1 MHLHLTPLMVGA
13 LAAAVPAIPAAS
25 QAAEIGQVD
34 VSDPLGTTQ
43 RTLADGSTVTYT
55 GTGTAVNVSVQ
66 GNTLQGND
74 IHITAGGAAS
84 PNTVGVKASL
94 GATVD
99 LTNSSVKTLGAGQGA
114 HALYATGAGSVISA
128 TDTEISTAGSRSH
141 GAHALSGGKVVLEG
155 GSVTVAGVGASGLYA
170 DGGSSTATAKSLD
183 IKALGASASAVSVVN
198 GGRAELVD
206 VTATSGNSSTLSVQ
220 GVNSTLWIRD
230 TDLVSTGSS
239 GIRVDSAALTMQ
251 GGSITSASD
260 AVTLV
265 ASSGLGGGS
274 ATISDATLNTTGGY
288 GVNINAKGSSAT
300 LENVSISTTSAWA
313 SGIWLP
319 SLDTSLV
326 ARNLVIDSTHVGIDN
341 RAGQVTLDGGS
352 VETHG
357 DNAHGL
363 YASRESGTTATI
375 SATGTRIKTAGAGA
389 VGALA
394 RIAGASV
401 ALTGATLDTYGA
413 SAHGLFASGTN
424 SSLTAT
430 GSAVTTRGAD
440 AVGVNMSNRTSVV
453 LDNTQLSTSGDRAH
467 GVWSYT
473 TTAGITNDLLLTNGT
488 RVDTNDGTGLLAS
501 GGNHNFTLR
510 STQVTARTGGDDE
523 LGVFLQTRAVNVNS
537 GGVVTVIQTGQVNVD
552 ATSSIM
558 TGDILADSG
567 TVDIDLKSASVLT
580 GAVVSRAGRVNSLSL
595 DNASAWNV
603 RADSTLGT
611 LNNTGTVRLVA
622 PDARSGFKTL
632 TVNDYAGGGTL
643 VMNTRLGD
651 DSSPTD
657 KLVIDGGTTSG
668 VTGMRILNAGGSGG
682 QTVQGIRLVEAI
694 NGGTT
699 TPDAFRLDSGSTGF
713 RASSGTVALNGYDYS
728 LVRGGDNGVASDW
741 YLTSVYTPGSVTEP
755 PAPPTDP
762 SGPGETTEPGSP
774 VAPPEVILPPD
785 GPRFV
790 NVSPESG
797 AYVGNQLAA
806 ERMFMHGLN
815 DRSAARVPPGGDSA
829 DRTGNDLWVRA
840 KGTRHN
846 GLRMTEGKVDVDTD
860 SSIVQIGGDVLQAP
874 LGKDG
879 LFIAGVMAGYGDAR
893 VRSTS
898 RLMTADR
905 DIAVNADA
913 RGKVT
918 GYSAG
923 VYATAYA
930 NDATRL
936 GAYADSWLQYGRYSN
951 QIDSELGSARYRSN
965 TWTASVETGYAFL
978 PFAPDSALAAMV
990 VEPQVQLAYSR
1001 YDAKDA
1007 VLPGMRLESGSAD
1020 AANTRAG
1027 VRVYPLGKPTA
1038 GTSVRPYIETNWLHG
1053 SGSPRVEI
1061 GSGTFNAVPLRNAA
1075 ELKVGA
1081 EGRIGKAWYVS
1092 GQVSG
1097 QAGSGDQRG
1106 YGGMLNLT
1114 YRW

>member
-34 VSDPLGTTQ
+34 VSDPLGATQ

-66 GNTLQGND
+66 GNALQGND
-74 IHITAGGAAS
+74 ISITAGGAAS

-94 GATVD
+94 GGTVH
-99 LTNSSVKTLGAGQGA
+99 LTKSSVKTLGAGQGA

-128 TDTEISTAGSRSH
+128 TDTEISTAGSYSH
-141 GAHALSGGKVVLEG
+141 GAYALSGGKVALEG
-155 GSVTVAGVGASGLYA
+155 GSVAVAGTGSSGLQV
-170 DGGSSTATAKSLD
+170 DGENSIATAKSLD
-183 IKALGASASAVSVVN
+183 IKARGAGASAVNVVN
-198 GGRAELVD
+198 GGRAELVN
-206 VTATSGNSSTLSVQ
+206 VTATSGNSVTLSVR
-220 GVNSTLWIRD
+220 GVGSTLWIQD
-230 TDLVSTGSS
+230 TDLVSTGSG

-265 ASSGLGGGS
+265 ASAGLDGGS
-274 ATISDATLNTTGGY
+274 AIISNATLSTTGGY
-288 GVNINAKGSSAT
+288 GVNINAAGSSAT
-300 LENVSISTTSAWA
+300 LDNVTISTRSAWA

-319 SLDTSLV
+319 SINTSLV

-363 YASRESGTTATI
+363 YVSREYGTTATTA
-375 SATGTRIKTAGAGA
+375 ATGTHIKTSGAGA

-394 RIAGASV
+394 RASGASV
-401 ALTGATLDTYGA
+401 ALTDATVDTYGA

-424 SSLTAT
+424 SSITAT

-440 AVGVNMSNRTSVV
+440 AVGLNMSNRTSVA

-473 TTAGITNDLLLTNGT
+473 TAAGLTNNLLLANGT
-488 RVDTNDGTGLLAS
+488 QVDTLDGTGLLAS

-510 STQVTARTGGDDE
+510 NAQVTARTGGDDNH
-523 LGVFLQTRAVNVNS
+523 GVFLQTRAANVTS
-537 GGVVTVIQTGQVNVD
+537 GGVTTVVQTGQVTVD
-552 ATSSIM
+552 ATGSVM
-558 TGDILADSG
+558 TGDVLADSG

-603 RADSTLGT
+603 RGDSILGT
-611 LNNTGTVRLVA
+611 LNNTGTVRFVA
-622 PDARSGFKTL
+622 PDAQSGFKTL

-643 VMNTRLGD
+643 VMNTRLGGD
-651 DSSPTD
+651 GSPTD

-713 RASSGTVALNGYDYS
+713 RASSGTIAANGYDYS

-741 YLTSVYTPGSVTEP
+741 YLTSVYTPGSIPEP
-755 PAPPTDP
+755 PGGIVPPY
-762 SGPGETTEPGSP
+762 
-774 VAPPEVILPPD
+774 
-785 GPRFV
+785 GPRFI

-797 AYVGNQLAA
+797 AYIGNQLAA

-815 DRSAARVPPGGDSA
+815 DRSAARVPSGGESP
-829 DRTGNDLWVRA
+829 DRTGRDLWLRA
-840 KGTRHN
+840 KGTRNN

-860 SSIVQIGGDVLQAP
+860 SSILQIGGDVLQAL
-874 LGKDG
+874 LGQDG

-898 RLMTADR
+898 RLMTADQNL
-905 DIAVNADA
+905 AVSADA

-951 QIDSELGSARYRSN
+951 QIDSEPGSARYRSN

-1007 VLPGMRLESGSAD
+1007 VLPGMRLESGSAG
-1020 AANTRAG
+1020 AVNTRAG
-1027 VRVYPLGKPTA
+1027 VRVYPLGKPAADTA
-1038 GTSVRPYIETNWLHG
+1038 VRPYIETNWLHG
-1053 SGSPRVEI
+1053 AGNPRVDI
-1061 GSGTFNAVPLRNAA
+1061 AAGSFSAVPLRNAA

-1081 EGRIGKAWYVS
+1081 EGRVGKAWHVS

-1097 QAGSGDQRG
+1097 QTGSGDQRG